1 MSELNRLIRAL
12 EAECRE
18 GHAAYMRG
26 RQLLIKLCDDVVVGA
41 DATRAA

>member
-1 MSELNRLIRAL
+1 LIRAL

-26 RQLLIKLCDDVVVGA
+26 RDQLIKLCDDVIA
-41 DATRAA
+41 EASETRAA